1 MISVFNAEELE
12 RLLEDFYRITR
23 IRITVFDASFQE
35 IISFPYDKPA
45 FCRMIRSCE
54 AGYLACKQCDLDAC
68 VQASRERT
76 THIYRCHAGLTEAI
90 TPLYAGKV
98 LIGYL
103 LFGHVFAYDSEDA
116 GWEVIRTCCE
126 AYPVDMKTLEQTLW
140 GMPQISH
147 DYIRSAAQ
155 ILRMTASFL
164 VLERMATISEDS
176 AAAKLD
182 RYLTE
187 NFTCSITADTVC
199 RELGIG
205 RSKLYAISQEAY
217 GCGIQQQIRK
227 LRMEKARELLAD
239 RADLSIMDVAAACG
253 YDDYNYFISVF
264 SKFHQKPPK
273 QFRQEQRERTLQ
285 GDLQGDYSEK

>member
-1 MISVFNAEELE
+1 MLSVFNVKELE
-12 RLLEDFYRITR
+12 CLLEDFYRITR
-23 IRITVFDASFQE
+23 IRITVFDEKFQE
-35 IISFPYDKPA
+35 IISFPDSRPE
-45 FCRMIRSCE
+45 FCQIIRSCE
-54 AGYLACKQCDLDAC
+54 EGYIACTKCDEEAC
-68 VQASRERT
+68 TYASKERK

-126 AYPVDMKTLEQTLW
+126 AYPVDMKTLEQALW

-187 NFTCSITADTVC
+187 NFTCPITADTVC

-264 SKFHQKPPK
+264 SKFHQKAPK
-273 QFRQEQRERTLQ
+273 QFRQEQRERTLH
-285 GDLQGDYSEK
+285 GDLQGDFFEK